1 MSKRLGT
8 AALRDLRNMGIAQL
22 AVLSLMARLGS
33 SEPVELRS
41 SIEEVINGF
50 DVTKFGS
57 APTKFDFEDLWP
69 LTARYNATLSA
80 EDVADHLKDVPADKK
95 LAFWDAIKSNITK
108 LDDIADWWAFFE
120 NGAAPLVEDEDREF
134 IAQAFDMLG
143 DPPYADDTWSS
154 WTTAVKEAT
163 GRKGKGLFMPL
174 RKAVTGRE
182 RGPEMG
188 DVMPLLQHKPKI

>member
-1 MSKRLGT
+1 
-8 AALRDLRNMGIAQL
+8 
-22 AVLSLMARLGS
+22 
-33 SEPVELRS
+33 
-41 SIEEVINGF
+41 
-50 DVTKFGS
+50 
-57 APTKFDFEDLWP
+57 
-69 LTARYNATLSA
+69 
-80 EDVADHLKDVPADKK
+80 
-95 LAFWDAIKSNITK
+95 
-108 LDDIADWWAFFE
+108 FE

-134 IAQAFDMLG
+134 IAQAFDILG

>member
-1 MSKRLGT
+1 M
-8 AALRDLRNMGIAQL
+8 
-22 AVLSLMARLGS
+22 
-33 SEPVELRS
+33 
-41 SIEEVINGF
+41 
-50 DVTKFGS
+50 
-57 APTKFDFEDLWP
+57 
-69 LTARYNATLSA
+69 
-80 EDVADHLKDVPADKK
+80 
-95 LAFWDAIKSNITK
+95 
-108 LDDIADWWAFFE
+108 WAFFE

-134 IAQAFDMLG
+134 IAQAFDILG